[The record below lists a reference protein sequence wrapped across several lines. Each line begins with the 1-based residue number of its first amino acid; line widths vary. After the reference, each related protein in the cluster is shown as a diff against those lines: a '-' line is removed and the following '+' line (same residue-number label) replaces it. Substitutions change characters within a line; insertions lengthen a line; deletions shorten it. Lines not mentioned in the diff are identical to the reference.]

1 MTAYERL
8 AAMHDAL
15 ALTEPVSPEVT
26 RMWDRPFEVTWS
38 SVPDLLFPLIV
49 DPEVRTLAERWP
61 VGPVDRF
68 RELVW
73 GPSNRAALLA
83 LFETAD

>member
-8 AAMHDAL
+8 GAMHDRL
-15 ALTEPVSPEVT
+15 ELTEPVSGAVVQL
-26 RMWDRPFEVTWS
+26 WDRPFQVAWS
-38 SVPDLLFPLIV
+38 SVPDLLFPLIE
-49 DPEVRTLAERWP
+49 DPDVRAVAVRWP

-73 GPSNRAALLA
+73 GPRNRAALLA
-83 LFETAD
+83 LFERAD